1 MDMLDTAQSRGLVS
15 KVTNFVDE
23 YLENQEA
30 LATTLPYF
38 EGDYWVGEIENLITE
53 VAKEEKDSWNA
64 TARSK
69 EKKKVSHARAT
80 RASSMDTE
88 IDRKRDRN
96 EVRIVYE
103 FCAFT
108 RVTVMSE
115 FATFCMRA
123 VVLLAMGRSCDATT
137 S

>member
-69 EKKKVSHARAT
+69 EKI
-80 RASSMDTE
+80 SME
-88 IDRKRDRN
+88 KIPKPPID
-96 EVRIVYE
+96 
-103 FCAFT
+103 
-108 RVTVMSE
+108 
-115 FATFCMRA
+115 
-123 VVLLAMGRSCDATT
+123 
-137 S
+137 